1 MNAPTNPLEKALQA
15 SLRAVDPGTTFTAA
29 LQARLAKAEP
39 HALAA
44 DRASPG
50 AAIRLI
56 PSIRQRRQHSALL
69 GLAASI
75 VVAVG
80 VAWQLLDLRAEQR
93 AAQVR
98 LEQAQLHSQVLL
110 ALEIASERLSLAQLR
125 IEQYPSQEKSL

>member
-1 MNAPTNPLEKALQA
+1 MNATNPLEKALQA

-29 LQARLAKAEP
+29 LQARLARTDL

-44 DRASPG
+44 DRAPSG
-50 AAIRLI
+50 APVWPA
-56 PSIRQRRQHSALL
+56 PSILQRRQQSALL

-75 VVAVG
+75 VVALG

-93 AAQVR
+93 MAQAR
-98 LEQAQLHSQVLL
+98 LEQAQLHTQVLL
-110 ALEIASERLSLAQLR
+110 ALEITSERLSLAQRR